1 MALKKPLAV
10 PRRHWAEC
18 DMEKMK
24 TKKLQSS
31 FHEELMCFDCHAMG
45 NKETCGDWNKKLI
58 FQPTKKN
65 QSEQT
70 KEQQITKNLRDR
82 STQVPSL
89 AHFLSI

>member
-1 MALKKPLAV
+1 MA
-10 PRRHWAEC
+10 
-18 DMEKMK
+18 KMK
-24 TKKLQSS
+24 AKKLQST
-31 FHEELMCFDCHAMG
+31 FHEEPMFFDCHSVE

-58 FQPTKKN
+58 LQPTKKN

-70 KEQQITKNLRDR
+70 KEQRITKNLRDR